1 MLQVSKDG
9 SSTNVTGRLALATTP
24 QAVLRTYEGIAYGF
38 TNQKLAQY
46 FQGLLA
52 QAGMNV
58 TVQLMSL
65 SGVPLAAAPTQ
76 ADLVSCALSY
86 WPRGELAVEVA
97 ARGMSVIWQLAL
109 SVAARKGRERDVA
122 AVEDCRWRWRPHNS
136 VSLRPGWPLG
146 RLYGQSFGPALLTD
160 VPERGHGKLRV
171 LDVQSHRG

>member
-38 TNQKLAQY
+38 TNQNLAQY

-76 ADLVSCALSY
+76 ADLVSCAVSS
-86 WPRGELAVEVA
+86 WPHGELAVEVA
-97 ARGMSVIWQLAL
+97 ARQ
-109 SVAARKGRERDVA
+109 GRERDMAVGFGRRSQEGARAPWQLLRIVA
-122 AVEDCRWRWRPHNS
+122 GCGAHSTE
-136 VSLRPGWPLG
+136 SL
-146 RLYGQSFGPALLTD
+146 
-160 VPERGHGKLRV
+160 
-171 LDVQSHRG
+171 